1 MSNLPQQSEQEKEFE
16 KKLLN
21 AICDRLMS
29 LGEISRMKDF
39 LKSYPKENLADVH
52 NNETGAYYL
61 MNREQP
67 LKLVEYNLKTF
78 EVTKID

>member
-1 MSNLPQQSEQEKEFE
+1 MSEAVPQSDQEKEFD

-21 AICDRLMS
+21 AICDKLMS

-78 EVTKID
+78 EVFKVD